1 MMESQLIQLPPVR
14 TRITNP
20 IALQQLAEQLAIAA
34 ENVVEPIEQI
44 KEPEPAQEPSRE
56 PHKPLVR
63 PPHKPIH
70 SRVWT
75 WLILQ
80 VATPLRF
87 KRLALWS
94 LKLPPRAWSMLT
106 TITSKRESPDEK
118 ADRDMVCAA
127 CPSRVYRLRRSK
139 GDVVMDEHCGKCG
152 CPDWKLSR
160 NVVRNWYTAW
170 NCPERRHAG
179 PYPNDDLRAKLES
192 EGYDPKVVLSV
203 GGGCTGCGCGKAKQG

>member
-94 LKLPPRAWSMLT
+94 LKLPPRAWSML
-106 TITSKRESPDEK
+106 
-118 ADRDMVCAA
+118 
-127 CPSRVYRLRRSK
+127 
-139 GDVVMDEHCGKCG
+139 
-152 CPDWKLSR
+152 LSFS
-160 NVVRNWYTAW
+160 
-170 NCPERRHAG
+170 G
-179 PYPNDDLRAKLES
+179 
-192 EGYDPKVVLSV
+192 
-203 GGGCTGCGCGKAKQG
+203 